1 MDQCIIFGFKRQ
13 EEKYTWN
20 TGDLDYEPKFRIIIE
35 GKHYHANMA
44 SVDYEPKLLVILSIS
59 FFLSYI
65 FISSTGLVAA
75 LDPALLA
82 SEGKALLESGW
93 SSDYSHLTSH
103 RCKWTGIVCDRAG
116 SITDSLRFPHL
127 QSSSRG
133 EIYLYAV
140 LRFYHP
146 MRYPD
151 AYPLSIQW
159 VELCERCHVLLESSN
174 NAKDT
179 NYFD

>member
-1 MDQCIIFGFKRQ
+1 MGMPCTSFIK
-13 EEKYTWN
+13 
-20 TGDLDYEPKFRIIIE
+20 LCIIIE

-44 SVDYEPKLLVILSIS
+44 SIDYEPKLLAILSIS

-65 FISSTGLVAA
+65 FVSSTGLVAA

-127 QSSSRG
+127 QSSSRW
-133 EIYLYAV
+133 EIGL
-140 LRFYHP
+140 
-146 MRYPD
+146 
-151 AYPLSIQW
+151 
-159 VELCERCHVLLESSN
+159 ER
-174 NAKDT
+174 
-179 NYFD
+179 